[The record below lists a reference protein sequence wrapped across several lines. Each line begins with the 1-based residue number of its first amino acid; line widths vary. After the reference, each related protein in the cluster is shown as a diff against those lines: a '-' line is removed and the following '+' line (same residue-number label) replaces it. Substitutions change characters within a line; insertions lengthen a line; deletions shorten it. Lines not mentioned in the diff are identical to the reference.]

1 MKIELFFFVDEKYII
16 LFIYCIIDFFF
27 NLNLVLVEL
36 LVFYLIKLNIVQ
48 CIIFFFQIAVYVL
61 WFGYNIKEVID
72 VRRLYYQFI
81 LQQVYYEF
89 DFFQVKNK
97 FLINIMDSRSCVQ
110 DFVFLF
116 KYLFRF
122 EILEYYGVGIRFF

>member
-27 NLNLVLVEL
+27 NLNLVLVGL

-81 LQQVYYEF
+81 LQEVYYEL

-122 EILEYYGVGIRFF
+122 EILEYYGV